1 MLTLGKLIGRRRKP
15 DDAADADLDP
25 DEAIIHQSV
34 PKAVLDVPREDV
46 PEVDR
51 SWMEA
56 VPLAGSHQRAATQ
69 PRALSPPQVSDIQE
83 DRADE
88 IAESDGRD
96 IETGDSVGQVA
107 NPAASAR
114 PRFPCGWL
122 VVVEG
127 PGVGEWFVLE
137 RGVSQI
143 GSAEG
148 QTVRLDFGDDTVRP
162 TRHAVVACDTTRH
175 DFTLESGPDAAVRVN
190 GVGAGAR
197 HALRD
202 GDVISV
208 GGTSLRLV
216 ALCSPNFHWDPQLGA
231 G

>member
-1 MLTLGKLIGRRRKP
+1 MLTLGKLIGRRRSL
-15 DDAADADLDP
+15 DVAAQEDREM

-34 PKAVLDVPREDV
+34 PEAVLDVQREDV
-46 PEVDR
+46 PDVDR
-51 SWMEA
+51 SWMDA
-56 VPLAGSHQRAATQ
+56 VPLASLEEPIASKPEASPRQRAGDQ
-69 PRALSPPQVSDIQE
+69 
-83 DRADE
+83 
-88 IAESDGRD
+88 
-96 IETGDSVGQVA
+96 ETGPGEVAEPADQRVETGTGIGQVA
-107 NPAASAR
+107 NPEASAR

-143 GSAEG
+143 GSSEG
-148 QTVRLDFGDDTVRP
+148 QTVRLDFGDDSVRP
-162 TRHAVVACDTTRH
+162 IRHAVVAYDATRH
-175 DFTLESGPDAAVRVN
+175 DFALERSLDAAVRVN
-190 GVGAGAR
+190 GVDTGAR
-197 HALRD
+197 HVLRD

-216 ALCSPNFHWDPQLGA
+216 ALCSPNFHWNPQLGA